1 MAEAEWGK
9 DNRKEQLTMK
19 RERWRL
25 YAKKADFAAISRT
38 YGINQVTA
46 RIMRN
51 RDVETKEEIES
62 YLKGTLD
69 MLSNP
74 SLMKDADKAA
84 ALLEDAIA
92 HNELIAISS
101 DFDNDGIFSG
111 LLLKEAITELGGRA
125 LIFTPNRV
133 TEGYGV
139 NSRIVQEANAQG
151 ASVLLTCDN
160 GIAAFEA
167 VEEAKKFGMTV
178 IITDHHEVPFEEKNG
193 KKNYMLPIADA
204 IVDPK
209 QEDCAYPF
217 KSLCGTGV
225 AYQLMTLLFHRM
237 KRMMSRQEIFLQYT
251 AIATVADVMELV
263 GENRIL
269 VRIGLSYLNHTTHV
283 GLRALMEVCGIAP
296 EQIRAY
302 HIGFILGPCF
312 NAAGRLDTIV
322 HALALLESKE
332 YEQALALAGEL
343 WAMNEE
349 RKELTRVGTERAADI
364 IEHAP
369 WKDERVYL
377 VYIPDCHESVAG
389 IIAGRL
395 RERYYRPVLVFT
407 DASEEGQIKA
417 SGRSIDD
424 YDMFTELSAFRN
436 LFLRFGGHKMAAGLT
451 MEKKNLET
459 LREGLNTRC
468 TLTPTQLMPLVM
480 IDAAMPLGYISE
492 DVIADLEKLEPFG
505 RANEKPLFAQQ
516 HLSVLRLSRIGKNR
530 NVVKMSVMG
539 PEGVIMDALY
549 FGDTDVFLD
558 FLEEEYGRDNVAA
571 ALRGMRNTIDLA
583 VTYYPQINEF
593 QGKRSL
599 QIVIQNYCRVSSN

>member
-1 MAEAEWGK
+1 
-9 DNRKEQLTMK
+9 MK
-19 RERWRL
+19 KERWRL
-25 YAKKADFAAISRT
+25 YAKKADFAAISKA

-51 RDVETKEEIES
+51 RGVETKEEIES
-62 YLKGTLD
+62 YLKGDLD
-69 MLSNP
+69 YLSDP
-74 SLMKDADKAA
+74 ALMKDADKAA
-84 ALLEDAIA
+84 SLLEAAIA
-92 HNELIAISS
+92 NNELIAISS

-111 LLLKEAITELGGRA
+111 LLLKEAIIELGGRA
-125 LIFTPNRV
+125 AIFTPNRV
-133 TEGYGV
+133 MEGYGV
-139 NSRIVQEANAQG
+139 NSRIVEEANANG

-167 VEEAKKFGMTV
+167 IDEAKKLGMTV
-178 IITDHHEVPFEEKNG
+178 IVTDHHEVPFEEHDG
-193 KKNYMLPIADA
+193 KKIYLLPKADA

-225 AYQLMTLLFHRM
+225 AYQLMTLLFRRM
-237 KRMMSRQEIFLQYT
+237 KRTMSRQEIFLQYT

-269 VRIGLSYLNHTTHV
+269 VRKGLSYLNHTNHI

-296 EQIRAY
+296 EQVRAY

-332 YEQALALAGEL
+332 YDQALALAGEL

-349 RKELTRVGTERAADI
+349 RKELTRVGTERAVDL
-364 IEHAP
+364 IEHAT
-369 WKDERVYL
+369 WKDEHVYL
-377 VYIPDCHESVAG
+377 VYIKDCHESVAG

-451 MEKKNLET
+451 MEKKNLEI
-459 LREGLNTRC
+459 LRDGLNARC
-468 TLTPTQLMPLVM
+468 TLTQTQLMPLVM

-492 DVIADLEKLEPFG
+492 EVIADLEKLEPFG

-539 PEGVIMDALY
+539 PEGIIMDALY
-549 FGDTDVFLD
+549 FGDTDVFFD
-558 FLEEEYGRDNVAA
+558 FLEDEYGRDNVAA
-571 ALRGMRNTIDLA
+571 ALRGMRNTIDIG

-599 QIVIQNYCRVSSN
+599 QIVIQNYCRVSLN

>member
-1 MAEAEWGK
+1 
-9 DNRKEQLTMK
+9 MK
-19 RERWRL
+19 KERWRL
-25 YAKKADFAAISRT
+25 YAKKADFAAISKA

-51 RDVETKEEIES
+51 RGVETKEEIES
-62 YLKGTLD
+62 YLKGDLD
-69 MLSNP
+69 YLSDP
-74 SLMKDADKAA
+74 ALMKDADKAA
-84 ALLEDAIA
+84 SLLEAAIVN
-92 HNELIAISS
+92 NELIAISS

-111 LLLKEAITELGGRA
+111 LLLKEAIIELGGRA
-125 LIFTPNRV
+125 AIFTPNRV
-133 TEGYGV
+133 MEGYGV
-139 NSRIVQEANAQG
+139 NSRIVEEANANG

-167 VEEAKKFGMTV
+167 IDEAKKLGMTV
-178 IITDHHEVPFEEKNG
+178 IVTDHHEVPFEEHDG
-193 KKNYMLPIADA
+193 KKIYLLPKADA

-209 QEDCAYPF
+209 REDCAYPF

-225 AYQLMTLLFHRM
+225 AYQLMTLLFRRM
-237 KRMMSRQEIFLQYT
+237 KRTMSRQEIFLQYT

-269 VRIGLSYLNHTTHV
+269 VRKGLSYLNHTNHI

-296 EQIRAY
+296 EQVRAY

-332 YEQALALAGEL
+332 YDQALTLAGEL

-349 RKELTRVGTERAADI
+349 RKELTRVGTERAVEL
-364 IEHAP
+364 IEHAT
-369 WKDERVYL
+369 WKDEHVYL
-377 VYIPDCHESVAG
+377 VYIKDCHESVAG

-451 MEKKNLET
+451 MEKKNLEI
-459 LREGLNTRC
+459 LRDGLNARC
-468 TLTPTQLMPLVM
+468 TLTQTQLMPLVM

-492 DVIADLEKLEPFG
+492 EVIADLEKLEPFG

-539 PEGVIMDALY
+539 PEGIIMDALY
-549 FGDTDVFLD
+549 FGDTDVFFD
-558 FLEEEYGRDNVAA
+558 FLEDEYGRDNVAA
-571 ALRGMRNTIDLA
+571 ALRGMRNTIDIG

-599 QIVIQNYCRVSSN
+599 QIVIQNYCRVSLN

>member
-1 MAEAEWGK
+1 
-9 DNRKEQLTMK
+9 MK
-19 RERWRL
+19 KERWRL
-25 YAKKADFAAISRT
+25 YAKKADFAAISKA

-51 RDVETKEEIES
+51 RGVETKEEIES
-62 YLKGTLD
+62 YLKGDLD
-69 MLSNP
+69 YLSDP
-74 SLMKDADKAA
+74 ALMKDADKAA
-84 ALLEDAIA
+84 SLLEAAIVN
-92 HNELIAISS
+92 NELIAISS

-111 LLLKEAITELGGRA
+111 LLLKEAIIELGGRA
-125 LIFTPNRV
+125 AIFTPNRV
-133 TEGYGV
+133 MEGYGV
-139 NSRIVQEANAQG
+139 NSRIVEEANAKG

-167 VEEAKKFGMTV
+167 IDEAKKLGMTV
-178 IITDHHEVPFEEKNG
+178 IVTDHHEVPFEEHDG
-193 KKNYMLPIADA
+193 KKTYLLPKADA

-225 AYQLMTLLFHRM
+225 AYQLMTLLFRRM
-237 KRMMSRQEIFLQYT
+237 KRTMSRQEIFLQYT

-269 VRIGLSYLNHTTHV
+269 VRKGLSYLNHTNHI
-283 GLRALMEVCGIAP
+283 GLRALMEVCGISP
-296 EQIRAY
+296 EQVRAY

-332 YEQALALAGEL
+332 YDQALALAGEL

-349 RKELTRVGTERAADI
+349 RKELTRVGTERAVEL
-364 IEHAP
+364 IEHAT
-369 WKDERVYL
+369 WKDEHVYL
-377 VYIPDCHESVAG
+377 VYIKDCHESVAG

-451 MEKKNLET
+451 MEKKNLEI
-459 LREGLNTRC
+459 LREGLNARC
-468 TLTPTQLMPLVM
+468 TLTQTQLMPLVM

-492 DVIADLEKLEPFG
+492 EVIADLEKLEPFG

-539 PEGVIMDALY
+539 PEGIIMDALY
-549 FGDTDVFLD
+549 FGDTDVFFD

-571 ALRGMRNTIDLA
+571 ALRGMRNTIDIG

-599 QIVIQNYCRVSSN
+599 QIVIQNYCRVSLN

>member
-1 MAEAEWGK
+1 
-9 DNRKEQLTMK
+9 MK
-19 RERWRL
+19 KERWRL
-25 YAKKADFAAISRT
+25 YAKKADFAAISKA
-38 YGINQVTA
+38 YGINKVTA

-51 RDVETKEEIES
+51 RGVETKEEIES
-62 YLKGTLD
+62 YLKGDLD
-69 MLSNP
+69 YLSDP
-74 SLMKDADKAA
+74 ALMKDADKAA
-84 ALLEDAIA
+84 SLLEAAIA
-92 HNELIAISS
+92 NNELIAISS

-111 LLLKEAITELGGRA
+111 LLLKEAIIELGGRA
-125 LIFTPNRV
+125 AIFTPNRV
-133 TEGYGV
+133 MEGYGV
-139 NSRIVQEANAQG
+139 NSRIVEEANAKG

-167 VEEAKKFGMTV
+167 IEEAKKLGMTV
-178 IITDHHEVPFEEKNG
+178 IVTDHHEVPFEEHDG
-193 KKNYMLPIADA
+193 KKTYLLPKADA

-225 AYQLMTLLFHRM
+225 AYQLMTLLFRRM
-237 KRMMSRQEIFLQYT
+237 KRTMSRQEIFLQYT

-269 VRIGLSYLNHTTHV
+269 VRKGLSYLNHTNHI
-283 GLRALMEVCGIAP
+283 GLRALMEVCGISP
-296 EQIRAY
+296 EQVRAY

-332 YEQALALAGEL
+332 YDQALALAGEL

-349 RKELTRVGTERAADI
+349 RKELTRVGTERAVEL
-364 IEHAP
+364 IEHAT
-369 WKDERVYL
+369 WKDEHVYL
-377 VYIPDCHESVAG
+377 VYIKDCHESVAG

-424 YDMFTELSAFRN
+424 YDMFTELSAFRS

-451 MEKKNLET
+451 MEKKNLEA
-459 LREGLNTRC
+459 LRDGLNARC
-468 TLTPTQLMPLVM
+468 TLTQTQLMPLVM

-492 DVIADLEKLEPFG
+492 EVIADLEKLEPFG

-539 PEGVIMDALY
+539 PEGIIMDALY
-549 FGDTDVFLD
+549 FGDTDVFFD

-571 ALRGMRNTIDLA
+571 ALRGMRNTIDIG

-599 QIVIQNYCRVSSN
+599 QIVIQNYCRVSLN

>member
-1 MAEAEWGK
+1 
-9 DNRKEQLTMK
+9 MK
-19 RERWRL
+19 KERWRL
-25 YAKKADFAAISRT
+25 YAKKADFAAISKA

-51 RDVETKEEIES
+51 RGVETKEEIES
-62 YLKGTLD
+62 YLKGDLD
-69 MLSNP
+69 YLSDP
-74 SLMKDADKAA
+74 ALMKDAGKAA
-84 ALLEDAIA
+84 SLLEAAIVN
-92 HNELIAISS
+92 NELIAISS

-111 LLLKEAITELGGRA
+111 LLLKEAIIELGGRA
-125 LIFTPNRV
+125 AIFTPNRV
-133 TEGYGV
+133 MEGYGV
-139 NSRIVQEANAQG
+139 NSRIVEEANAKG

-167 VEEAKKFGMTV
+167 IDEAKKLGMTV
-178 IITDHHEVPFEEKNG
+178 IVTDHHEVPFEEHDG
-193 KKNYMLPIADA
+193 KKIYLLPKADA

-225 AYQLMTLLFHRM
+225 AYQLMTLLFRRR
-237 KRMMSRQEIFLQYT
+237 KRTMSRQEIFLQYT

-269 VRIGLSYLNHTTHV
+269 VRKGLSYLNRTNHI

-296 EQIRAY
+296 EQVRAY

-332 YEQALALAGEL
+332 YDQAIALAGEL

-349 RKELTRVGTERAADI
+349 RKELTRVGTERAVEL
-364 IEHAP
+364 IEHAT
-369 WKDERVYL
+369 WKDEHVYL
-377 VYIPDCHESVAG
+377 VYIKDCHESVAG

-451 MEKKNLET
+451 MEKKNLEI
-459 LREGLNTRC
+459 LRDGLNARC
-468 TLTPTQLMPLVM
+468 TLTQTQLMPLVM

-492 DVIADLEKLEPFG
+492 EVIADLEKLEPFG

-539 PEGVIMDALY
+539 PEGIIMDALY
-549 FGDTDVFLD
+549 FGDTDVFFD

-571 ALRGMRNTIDLA
+571 ALRGMRNTIDIG

-599 QIVIQNYCRVSSN
+599 QIVIQNYCRVSLN

>member
-1 MAEAEWGK
+1 
-9 DNRKEQLTMK
+9 MK
-19 RERWRL
+19 KERWRL
-25 YAKKADFAAISRT
+25 YAKKADFAAISKA

-51 RDVETKEEIES
+51 RGVETKEEIES
-62 YLKGTLD
+62 YLKGDLD
-69 MLSNP
+69 YLSDP
-74 SLMKDADKAA
+74 ALMKDADKAA
-84 ALLEDAIA
+84 SLLEVAIA
-92 HNELIAISS
+92 NNELIAISS

-111 LLLKEAITELGGRA
+111 LLLKEAIIELGGRA
-125 LIFTPNRV
+125 AIFTPNRV
-133 TEGYGV
+133 MEGYGV
-139 NSRIVQEANAQG
+139 NSRIVEEANAKG

-167 VEEAKKFGMTV
+167 IDEAKKLGMTV
-178 IITDHHEVPFEEKNG
+178 IVTDHHEVPFEEHDG
-193 KKNYMLPIADA
+193 KKTYLLPKADA

-225 AYQLMTLLFHRM
+225 AYQLMTLLFRRM
-237 KRMMSRQEIFLQYT
+237 KRTMNRQEIFLQYT

-269 VRIGLSYLNHTTHV
+269 VRKGLSYLNHTNHI

-296 EQIRAY
+296 EQVRAY

-332 YEQALALAGEL
+332 YDQALALAGEL

-349 RKELTRVGTERAADI
+349 RKELTRVGIERAVEL
-364 IEHAP
+364 IEHAT
-369 WKDERVYL
+369 WKDEHVYL
-377 VYIPDCHESVAG
+377 VYIKDCHESVAG

-451 MEKKNLET
+451 MEKKNLEI
-459 LREGLNTRC
+459 LREGLNARC
-468 TLTPTQLMPLVM
+468 TLTQTQLMPLVM

-492 DVIADLEKLEPFG
+492 EVIADLEKLEPFG

-539 PEGVIMDALY
+539 PEGIIMDALY
-549 FGDTDVFLD
+549 FGDTDVFFD

-571 ALRGMRNTIDLA
+571 ALRGMRNTIDIG

-599 QIVIQNYCRVSSN
+599 QIVIQNYCRVSLN

>member
-1 MAEAEWGK
+1 
-9 DNRKEQLTMK
+9 MK
-19 RERWRL
+19 KERWRL
-25 YAKKADFAAISRT
+25 YAKKADFAAISKA

-51 RDVETKEEIES
+51 RGVETKEEIES
-62 YLKGTLD
+62 YLKGDLD
-69 MLSNP
+69 YLSDP
-74 SLMKDADKAA
+74 ALMKDADKAA
-84 ALLEDAIA
+84 SLLEAAIA
-92 HNELIAISS
+92 NNELIAISS

-111 LLLKEAITELGGRA
+111 LLLKEAIIELGGRA
-125 LIFTPNRV
+125 AIFTPNRV
-133 TEGYGV
+133 MEGYGV
-139 NSRIVQEANAQG
+139 NSRIVEEANANG

-167 VEEAKKFGMTV
+167 IDEAKKLGMTV
-178 IITDHHEVPFEEKNG
+178 IVTDHHEVPFEEHDG
-193 KKNYMLPIADA
+193 KKIYLLPKADA

-225 AYQLMTLLFHRM
+225 AYQLMTLLFRRM
-237 KRMMSRQEIFLQYT
+237 KRTMSHQEIFLQYT

-269 VRIGLSYLNHTTHV
+269 VRKGLSYLNHTNHT
-283 GLRALMEVCGIAP
+283 GLRALMEVWGIAP
-296 EQIRAY
+296 EQVRAY

-332 YEQALALAGEL
+332 YDQALALAGEL

-349 RKELTRVGTERAADI
+349 RKELTRVGTERAVEL
-364 IEHAP
+364 IEHAT
-369 WKDERVYL
+369 WKDEHVYL
-377 VYIPDCHESVAG
+377 VYIKDCHESVAG

-451 MEKKNLET
+451 MEKKNLEI
-459 LREGLNTRC
+459 LREGLNARC
-468 TLTPTQLMPLVM
+468 TLTQTQLMPLVM

-492 DVIADLEKLEPFG
+492 EVIADLEKLELFG

-539 PEGVIMDALY
+539 PEGIIMDALY
-549 FGDTDVFLD
+549 FGDTDVFFD

-571 ALRGMRNTIDLA
+571 ALRGMRNTIDIG

-599 QIVIQNYCRVSSN
+599 QIVIQNYCRVSLN

>member
-1 MAEAEWGK
+1 
-9 DNRKEQLTMK
+9 MK
-19 RERWRL
+19 KERWRL
-25 YAKKADFAAISRT
+25 YAKKADFAAISKA

-51 RDVETKEEIES
+51 RGVETKEEIES
-62 YLKGTLD
+62 YLKGDLD
-69 MLSNP
+69 YLSDP
-74 SLMKDADKAA
+74 ALMKDAGKAA
-84 ALLEDAIA
+84 SLLEAAIVN
-92 HNELIAISS
+92 NELIAISS

-111 LLLKEAITELGGRA
+111 LLLKEAIIELGGRA
-125 LIFTPNRV
+125 AIFTPNRV
-133 TEGYGV
+133 MEGYGV
-139 NSRIVQEANAQG
+139 NSRIVEEANANG

-167 VEEAKKFGMTV
+167 IDEAKKLGMTV
-178 IITDHHEVPFEEKNG
+178 IVTDHHEVPFEEHDG
-193 KKNYMLPIADA
+193 KKTYLLPKADA

-225 AYQLMTLLFHRM
+225 AYQLMTLLFRRM
-237 KRMMSRQEIFLQYT
+237 KRTMSRQEFFLQYT

-269 VRIGLSYLNHTTHV
+269 VRKGLSYLNHTNHI
-283 GLRALMEVCGIAP
+283 GLRALMEVCGISP
-296 EQIRAY
+296 EQVRAY

-332 YEQALALAGEL
+332 YDQALALAGEL

-349 RKELTRVGTERAADI
+349 RKELTRVGTERAVEL
-364 IEHAP
+364 IEHAT
-369 WKDERVYL
+369 WKDEHVYL
-377 VYIPDCHESVAG
+377 VYIKDCHESVAG

-451 MEKKNLET
+451 MEKKNLEI
-459 LREGLNTRC
+459 LRDGLNARC
-468 TLTPTQLMPLVM
+468 TLTQTQLMPLVM

-492 DVIADLEKLEPFG
+492 EVIADLEKLEPFG

-539 PEGVIMDALY
+539 PEGIIMDALY
-549 FGDTDVFLD
+549 FGDTDVFFD
-558 FLEEEYGRDNVAA
+558 FLEDEYGRDNVAA
-571 ALRGMRNTIDLA
+571 ALRGMRNTIDIG

-599 QIVIQNYCRVSSN
+599 QIVIQNYCRVSLN

>member
-1 MAEAEWGK
+1 
-9 DNRKEQLTMK
+9 MK
-19 RERWRL
+19 KERWRL
-25 YAKKADFAAISRT
+25 YAKKADFAAISKA

-51 RDVETKEEIES
+51 RGVETKEEIES
-62 YLKGTLD
+62 YLKGDLD
-69 MLSNP
+69 YLSDP
-74 SLMKDADKAA
+74 ALMKDADKAA
-84 ALLEDAIA
+84 SLLEAAIA
-92 HNELIAISS
+92 NNELIAISS

-111 LLLKEAITELGGRA
+111 LLLKEAIIELGGRA
-125 LIFTPNRV
+125 AIFTPNRV
-133 TEGYGV
+133 MEGYGV
-139 NSRIVQEANAQG
+139 NSRIVEEANANG

-167 VEEAKKFGMTV
+167 IDEAKKLGMTV
-178 IITDHHEVPFEEKNG
+178 IVTDHHEVPFEEHDG
-193 KKNYMLPIADA
+193 KKIYLLPKADA

-225 AYQLMTLLFHRM
+225 AYQLMTLLFRRM
-237 KRMMSRQEIFLQYT
+237 KRTMSRQEIFLQYT

-269 VRIGLSYLNHTTHV
+269 VRKGLSYLNHTNHI

-296 EQIRAY
+296 EQVRAY

-332 YEQALALAGEL
+332 YDQALALAGEL

-349 RKELTRVGTERAADI
+349 RKELTRVGTERAVEL
-364 IEHAP
+364 IEHAT
-369 WKDERVYL
+369 WKNEHVYL
-377 VYIPDCHESVAG
+377 VYIKDCHESVAG

-451 MEKKNLET
+451 MEKKNLEI
-459 LREGLNTRC
+459 LRDGLNARC
-468 TLTPTQLMPLVM
+468 TLTQKQLMPLVM

-492 DVIADLEKLEPFG
+492 EVIADLEKLEPFG

-539 PEGVIMDALY
+539 PEGIIMDALY
-549 FGDTDVFLD
+549 FGDTDVFFD

-571 ALRGMRNTIDLA
+571 ALRGMRNTIDIG

-599 QIVIQNYCRVSSN
+599 QIVIQNYCRVSLN

>member
-1 MAEAEWGK
+1 
-9 DNRKEQLTMK
+9 MK
-19 RERWRL
+19 KERWRL
-25 YAKKADFAAISRT
+25 YAKKADFAAISKA

-51 RDVETKEEIES
+51 RGVETKEEIES
-62 YLKGTLD
+62 YLKGDLD
-69 MLSNP
+69 YLSDP
-74 SLMKDADKAA
+74 ALMKDADKAA
-84 ALLEDAIA
+84 SLLEAAIA
-92 HNELIAISS
+92 NNELIAISS

-111 LLLKEAITELGGRA
+111 LLLKEAIIELGGRA
-125 LIFTPNRV
+125 AIFTPNRV
-133 TEGYGV
+133 MEGYGV
-139 NSRIVQEANAQG
+139 NSRIVEEANAKG

-167 VEEAKKFGMTV
+167 IDEAKKLGMTV
-178 IITDHHEVPFEEKNG
+178 IVTDHHEVPFEEHDG
-193 KKNYMLPIADA
+193 KKTYLLPKADA

-225 AYQLMTLLFHRM
+225 AYQLMTLLFRRM
-237 KRMMSRQEIFLQYT
+237 KRTMSRQEIFLQYT

-269 VRIGLSYLNHTTHV
+269 VRKGLSYLNHTNHI
-283 GLRALMEVCGIAP
+283 GLRALMEVCGITP
-296 EQIRAY
+296 EQVRAY

-332 YEQALALAGEL
+332 YDQALALAGEL

-349 RKELTRVGTERAADI
+349 RKELTRVGTERAVEL
-364 IEHAP
+364 IEHAT

-377 VYIPDCHESVAG
+377 VYIKDCHESVAG

-424 YDMFTELSAFRN
+424 YDMFTELSAFRS

-459 LREGLNTRC
+459 LRDGLNARC
-468 TLTPTQLMPLVM
+468 TLTQTQLMPLVM

-492 DVIADLEKLEPFG
+492 EVIADLEKLEPFG

-539 PEGVIMDALY
+539 PEGIIMDALY
-549 FGDTDVFLD
+549 FGDTDVFFD

-571 ALRGMRNTIDLA
+571 ALRGMRNTIDIG

-599 QIVIQNYCRVSSN
+599 QIVIQNYCRVSLN

>member
-1 MAEAEWGK
+1 
-9 DNRKEQLTMK
+9 MK
-19 RERWRL
+19 KERWRL
-25 YAKKADFAAISRT
+25 YAKKADFAAISKA

-51 RDVETKEEIES
+51 RGVETKEEIES
-62 YLKGTLD
+62 YLKGDLD
-69 MLSNP
+69 YLSDP
-74 SLMKDADKAA
+74 ALMKDADKAA
-84 ALLEDAIA
+84 SLLEAAIA
-92 HNELIAISS
+92 NNELIAISS

-111 LLLKEAITELGGRA
+111 LLLKEAIIELGGRA
-125 LIFTPNRV
+125 AIFTPNRV
-133 TEGYGV
+133 MEGYGV
-139 NSRIVQEANAQG
+139 NSRIVEEANAKG

-167 VEEAKKFGMTV
+167 IEEAKKLGMTV
-178 IITDHHEVPFEEKNG
+178 IVTDHHEVPFEEHDG
-193 KKNYMLPIADA
+193 KKIYLLPKADA

-225 AYQLMTLLFHRM
+225 AYQLMTLLFRRM
-237 KRMMSRQEIFLQYT
+237 KRTMSRQEIFLQYT

-269 VRIGLSYLNHTTHV
+269 VRKGLSYLNHTNHI
-283 GLRALMEVCGIAP
+283 GLRALMEVCGISP
-296 EQIRAY
+296 EQVRAY

-332 YEQALALAGEL
+332 YDQALALAGEL

-349 RKELTRVGTERAADI
+349 RKELTRVGTERAVEL
-364 IEHAP
+364 IEHAT
-369 WKDERVYL
+369 WKDEHVYL
-377 VYIPDCHESVAG
+377 VYIKDCHESVAG

-451 MEKKNLET
+451 MEKKNLEI
-459 LREGLNTRC
+459 LRDGLNARC
-468 TLTPTQLMPLVM
+468 TLTQTQLMPLVM

-492 DVIADLEKLEPFG
+492 EVIADLEKLEPFG

-539 PEGVIMDALY
+539 PEGIIMDALY
-549 FGDTDVFLD
+549 FGDTDVFFD

-571 ALRGMRNTIDLA
+571 ALRGMRNTIDIG

-599 QIVIQNYCRVSSN
+599 QIVIQNYCRVSLN

>member
-1 MAEAEWGK
+1 
-9 DNRKEQLTMK
+9 MK
-19 RERWRL
+19 KERWRL
-25 YAKKADFAAISRT
+25 YAKKADFAAISKA

-51 RDVETKEEIES
+51 RGVETKEEIES
-62 YLKGTLD
+62 YLKGDLD
-69 MLSNP
+69 YLSDP
-74 SLMKDADKAA
+74 ALMKDADKAA
-84 ALLEDAIA
+84 SLLEAAIA
-92 HNELIAISS
+92 NNELIAISS

-111 LLLKEAITELGGRA
+111 LLLKEAIIELGGRA
-125 LIFTPNRV
+125 AIFTPNRV
-133 TEGYGV
+133 MEGYGL
-139 NSRIVQEANAQG
+139 NSRIVEEANAKG

-167 VEEAKKFGMTV
+167 IEEAKKLGMTV
-178 IITDHHEVPFEEKNG
+178 IVTDHHEVPFEEHDG
-193 KKNYMLPIADA
+193 KKTYLLPKADA

-225 AYQLMTLLFHRM
+225 AYQLMTLLFRRI
-237 KRMMSRQEIFLQYT
+237 KRTMSRQEIFLQYT

-269 VRIGLSYLNHTTHV
+269 VRKGLSYLNHTNHI
-283 GLRALMEVCGIAP
+283 GLRALMEVCGISP
-296 EQIRAY
+296 EQVRAY

-332 YEQALALAGEL
+332 YDQALALAGEL

-349 RKELTRVGTERAADI
+349 RKELTRVGTERAVEL
-364 IEHAP
+364 IEHAT

-377 VYIPDCHESVAG
+377 VYIKDCHESVAG

-424 YDMFTELSAFRN
+424 YDMFTELSAFRS

-459 LREGLNTRC
+459 LRDDLNARC
-468 TLTPTQLMPLVM
+468 TLTQTQLMPLVM

-492 DVIADLEKLEPFG
+492 EVIADLEKLEPFG

-539 PEGVIMDALY
+539 PEGIIMDALY
-549 FGDTDVFLD
+549 FGDTDVFFD

-571 ALRGMRNTIDLA
+571 ALRGMRNTIDIG

-599 QIVIQNYCRVSSN
+599 QIVIQNYCRVSLN

>member
-1 MAEAEWGK
+1 
-9 DNRKEQLTMK
+9 
-19 RERWRL
+19 
-25 YAKKADFAAISRT
+25 
-38 YGINQVTA
+38 
-46 RIMRN
+46 MRN
-51 RDVETKEEIES
+51 RGVETKEEIES
-62 YLKGTLD
+62 YLKGDLD
-69 MLSNP
+69 YLSDP
-74 SLMKDADKAA
+74 ALMKDADKAA
-84 ALLEDAIA
+84 SLLEAAIA
-92 HNELIAISS
+92 NNELIAISS

-111 LLLKEAITELGGRA
+111 LLLKEAIIELGGRA
-125 LIFTPNRV
+125 AIFTPNRV
-133 TEGYGV
+133 MEGYGV
-139 NSRIVQEANAQG
+139 NSRIVEEANANG

-167 VEEAKKFGMTV
+167 IDEAKKLGMTV
-178 IITDHHEVPFEEKNG
+178 IVTDHHEVPFEEHDG
-193 KKNYMLPIADA
+193 KKIYLLPKADA

-225 AYQLMTLLFHRM
+225 AYQLMTLLFRRM
-237 KRMMSRQEIFLQYT
+237 KRTMSRQEIFLQYT

-269 VRIGLSYLNHTTHV
+269 VRKGLSYLNHTNHI
-283 GLRALMEVCGIAP
+283 GLRALMEVCGISP
-296 EQIRAY
+296 EQVRAY

-332 YEQALALAGEL
+332 YDQALALAGEL

-349 RKELTRVGTERAADI
+349 RKELTRVGTERAVEL
-364 IEHAP
+364 IEHAT
-369 WKDERVYL
+369 WKDEHVYL
-377 VYIPDCHESVAG
+377 VYIKGCHESVAG

-451 MEKKNLET
+451 MEKKNLEI
-459 LREGLNTRC
+459 LRDGLNARC
-468 TLTPTQLMPLVM
+468 TLTQTQLMPLVM

-492 DVIADLEKLEPFG
+492 EVIADLEKLEPFG

-539 PEGVIMDALY
+539 PEGIIMDALY
-549 FGDTDVFLD
+549 FGDTDVFFD

-571 ALRGMRNTIDLA
+571 ALRGMRNTIDIG

-599 QIVIQNYCRVSSN
+599 QIVIQNYCRVSLN

>member
-1 MAEAEWGK
+1 
-9 DNRKEQLTMK
+9 MK
-19 RERWRL
+19 KERWRL
-25 YAKKADFAAISRT
+25 YAKKADFAAISKA

-51 RDVETKEEIES
+51 RGVETKEEIES
-62 YLKGTLD
+62 YLKGDLD
-69 MLSNP
+69 YLSDP
-74 SLMKDADKAA
+74 ALMKDADKAA
-84 ALLEDAIA
+84 SLLEAAIA
-92 HNELIAISS
+92 NNELIAISS

-111 LLLKEAITELGGRA
+111 LLLKEAIIELGGRA
-125 LIFTPNRV
+125 AIFTPNRV
-133 TEGYGV
+133 MEGYGV
-139 NSRIVQEANAQG
+139 NSRIVEEANANG

-167 VEEAKKFGMTV
+167 IDEAKKLGMTV
-178 IITDHHEVPFEEKNG
+178 IVTDHHEVPFEEHDG
-193 KKNYMLPIADA
+193 KKIYLLPKADA

-225 AYQLMTLLFHRM
+225 AYQLMTLLFRRM
-237 KRMMSRQEIFLQYT
+237 KRTMSRQEIFLQYT

-269 VRIGLSYLNHTTHV
+269 VRKGLSYLNHTNHI
-283 GLRALMEVCGIAP
+283 GLRALMEVCGISP
-296 EQIRAY
+296 EQVRAY

-332 YEQALALAGEL
+332 YDQALALAGEL

-349 RKELTRVGTERAADI
+349 RKELTRVGTERAVDL
-364 IEHAP
+364 IEHAT
-369 WKDERVYL
+369 WKDEHVYL
-377 VYIPDCHESVAG
+377 VYIKDCHESVAG

-451 MEKKNLET
+451 MEKKNLEI
-459 LREGLNTRC
+459 LRDGLNARC
-468 TLTPTQLMPLVM
+468 TLTQTQLMPLVM

-492 DVIADLEKLEPFG
+492 EVIADLEKLEPFG

-539 PEGVIMDALY
+539 PEGIIMDALY
-549 FGDTDVFLD
+549 FGDTDVFFD

-571 ALRGMRNTIDLA
+571 ALRGMRNTIDIG

-599 QIVIQNYCRVSSN
+599 QIVIQNYCRVSLN

>member
-1 MAEAEWGK
+1 
-9 DNRKEQLTMK
+9 MK
-19 RERWRL
+19 KERWRL
-25 YAKKADFAAISRT
+25 YAKKADFAAISKS

-51 RDVETKEEIES
+51 RGVETKEEIES
-62 YLKGTLD
+62 YLKGDLD
-69 MLSNP
+69 YLSDP
-74 SLMKDADKAA
+74 ALMKDADKAA
-84 ALLEDAIA
+84 SLLEVAIA
-92 HNELIAISS
+92 NNELIAISS

-111 LLLKEAITELGGRA
+111 LLLKEAIIELGGRA
-125 LIFTPNRV
+125 AIFTPNRV
-133 TEGYGV
+133 MEGYGV
-139 NSRIVQEANAQG
+139 NSRIVEEANAKG

-167 VEEAKKFGMTV
+167 IDEAKKLGMTV
-178 IITDHHEVPFEEKNG
+178 IVTDHHEVPFEEHDG
-193 KKNYMLPIADA
+193 KKTYLLPKADA

-225 AYQLMTLLFHRM
+225 AYQLMTLLFRRM
-237 KRMMSRQEIFLQYT
+237 KRTMNRQEIFLQYT

-269 VRIGLSYLNHTTHV
+269 VRKGLSYLNHTNHI

-296 EQIRAY
+296 EQVRAY

-332 YEQALALAGEL
+332 YDQALALAGEL

-349 RKELTRVGTERAADI
+349 RKELTRVGTERAVEL
-364 IEHAP
+364 IEHAT

-377 VYIPDCHESVAG
+377 VYIKDCHESVAG

-451 MEKKNLET
+451 MEKKNLEI
-459 LREGLNTRC
+459 LRDGLNARC
-468 TLTPTQLMPLVM
+468 TLTQTQLMPLVM

-492 DVIADLEKLEPFG
+492 EVIADLEKLEPFG

-516 HLSVLRLSRIGKNR
+516 HLSVLRLSRIGKDR

-539 PEGVIMDALY
+539 PEGIIMDALY
-549 FGDTDVFLD
+549 FGDTDVFFD

-571 ALRGMRNTIDLA
+571 ALRGMRNTIDIG

-599 QIVIQNYCRVSSN
+599 QIVIQNYCRVSLN

>member
-1 MAEAEWGK
+1 
-9 DNRKEQLTMK
+9 MK
-19 RERWRL
+19 KERWRL
-25 YAKKADFAAISRT
+25 YAKKADFAAISKA

-51 RDVETKEEIES
+51 RGVETKEEIES
-62 YLKGTLD
+62 YLKGDLD
-69 MLSNP
+69 YLSDP
-74 SLMKDADKAA
+74 ALMKDADKAA
-84 ALLEDAIA
+84 SLLEAAIA
-92 HNELIAISS
+92 NNELIAISS

-111 LLLKEAITELGGRA
+111 LLLKEAIIELGGRA
-125 LIFTPNRV
+125 AIFTPNRV
-133 TEGYGV
+133 MEGYGV
-139 NSRIVQEANAQG
+139 NSRIVEEANANG

-167 VEEAKKFGMTV
+167 IEEAKKLGMTV
-178 IITDHHEVPFEEKNG
+178 IVTDHHEVPFDEHDG
-193 KKNYMLPIADA
+193 KKTYFLPNADA

-209 QEDCAYPF
+209 QEDCVYPF

-225 AYQLMTLLFHRM
+225 AYQLMTLLFRRM
-237 KRMMSRQEIFLQYT
+237 KRTMSRQEIFLQYT

-269 VRIGLSYLNHTTHV
+269 VRKGLSYLNHTNHI
-283 GLRALMEVCGIAP
+283 GLRALMEVCGISP
-296 EQIRAY
+296 EQVRAY

-322 HALALLESKE
+322 HALELLESKE
-332 YEQALALAGEL
+332 YDQALALAGEL

-349 RKELTRVGTERAADI
+349 RKELTRVGTERAVEL
-364 IEHAP
+364 IEHAT
-369 WKDERVYL
+369 WKDEHVYL
-377 VYIPDCHESVAG
+377 VYIKDCHESVAG

-451 MEKKNLET
+451 MEKKNLEI
-459 LREGLNTRC
+459 LRDGLNARC
-468 TLTPTQLMPLVM
+468 TLTQTQLMPLVM

-492 DVIADLEKLEPFG
+492 EVIADLEKLEPFG

-516 HLSVLRLSRIGKNR
+516 HLSVLRISRIGKNR

-539 PEGVIMDALY
+539 PEGIIMDALY
-549 FGDTDVFLD
+549 FGDTDVFFD

-571 ALRGMRNTIDLA
+571 ALRGMRNTIDIG

-599 QIVIQNYCRVSSN
+599 QIVIQNYCRVSLN

>member
-1 MAEAEWGK
+1 
-9 DNRKEQLTMK
+9 MK
-19 RERWRL
+19 KERWRL
-25 YAKKADFAAISRT
+25 YAKKADFAAISKA

-51 RDVETKEEIES
+51 RGVETKEEIES
-62 YLKGTLD
+62 YLKGDLD
-69 MLSNP
+69 YLSDP
-74 SLMKDADKAA
+74 ALMKDAGKAA
-84 ALLEDAIA
+84 SLLEAAIA
-92 HNELIAISS
+92 NNELIAISS

-111 LLLKEAITELGGRA
+111 LLLKEAIIELGGRA
-125 LIFTPNRV
+125 AIFTPNRV
-133 TEGYGV
+133 MEGYGV
-139 NSRIVQEANAQG
+139 NSRIVEEANANG

-167 VEEAKKFGMTV
+167 IDEAKKLGMTV
-178 IITDHHEVPFEEKNG
+178 IVTDHHEVPFEEHDG
-193 KKNYMLPIADA
+193 KKIYLLPKADA

-225 AYQLMTLLFHRM
+225 AYQLMTLLFRRM
-237 KRMMSRQEIFLQYT
+237 KRTMSRQEIFLQYT

-269 VRIGLSYLNHTTHV
+269 VRKGLSYLNHTNHT

-296 EQIRAY
+296 EQVRAY

-332 YEQALALAGEL
+332 YDQALALAGEL

-349 RKELTRVGTERAADI
+349 RKELTRVGTERAVEL
-364 IEHAP
+364 IEHAT
-369 WKDERVYL
+369 WKDEHVYL
-377 VYIPDCHESVAG
+377 VYIKDCHESVAG

-451 MEKKNLET
+451 MEKKNLEI
-459 LREGLNTRC
+459 LRDGLNARC
-468 TLTPTQLMPLVM
+468 TLTQTQLMPLVM

-492 DVIADLEKLEPFG
+492 EVIADLEKLEPFG

-539 PEGVIMDALY
+539 PEGIIMDALY
-549 FGDTDVFLD
+549 FGDTDVFFD
-558 FLEEEYGRDNVAA
+558 FLEDEYGRDNVAA
-571 ALRGMRNTIDLA
+571 ALRGMRNTIDIG

-599 QIVIQNYCRVSSN
+599 QIVIQNYCRVSLN

>member
-1 MAEAEWGK
+1 
-9 DNRKEQLTMK
+9 MK
-19 RERWRL
+19 KERWRL
-25 YAKKADFAAISRT
+25 YAKKADFAAISKA

-51 RDVETKEEIES
+51 RGVETKEEIES
-62 YLKGTLD
+62 YLKGDLD
-69 MLSNP
+69 YLSDP
-74 SLMKDADKAA
+74 ALMKDADKAA
-84 ALLEDAIA
+84 SLLEAAIA
-92 HNELIAISS
+92 NNELIAISS

-111 LLLKEAITELGGRA
+111 LLLKEAIIELGGRA
-125 LIFTPNRV
+125 AIFTPNRV
-133 TEGYGV
+133 MEGYGV
-139 NSRIVQEANAQG
+139 NSRIVEEANANG

-167 VEEAKKFGMTV
+167 IDEAKKLGMTV
-178 IITDHHEVPFEEKNG
+178 IVTDHHEVPFEEHDG
-193 KKNYMLPIADA
+193 KKIYLLPKADA

-225 AYQLMTLLFHRM
+225 AYQLMTLLFRRM
-237 KRMMSRQEIFLQYT
+237 KRTMSRQEIFLQYT

-269 VRIGLSYLNHTTHV
+269 VRKGLSYLNHTNHI
-283 GLRALMEVCGIAP
+283 GLRALMEVCGISP
-296 EQIRAY
+296 EQVRAY

-332 YEQALALAGEL
+332 YDQALALAGEL

-349 RKELTRVGTERAADI
+349 RKELTRVGTERAVEL
-364 IEHAP
+364 IEHAT
-369 WKDERVYL
+369 WKDEHVYL
-377 VYIPDCHESVAG
+377 VYIKDCHESVAG

-451 MEKKNLET
+451 MEKKNLEI
-459 LREGLNTRC
+459 LRDGLNARC
-468 TLTPTQLMPLVM
+468 TLTQTQLMPLVM

-492 DVIADLEKLEPFG
+492 EVIADLEKLEPFG

-539 PEGVIMDALY
+539 QEGIIMDALY
-549 FGDTDVFLD
+549 FGDTDVFFD
-558 FLEEEYGRDNVAA
+558 FLEDEYGRDNVAA
-571 ALRGMRNTIDLA
+571 ALRGMRNTIDIG

-599 QIVIQNYCRVSSN
+599 QIVIQNYCRVSLN

>member
-1 MAEAEWGK
+1 
-9 DNRKEQLTMK
+9 MK
-19 RERWRL
+19 KERWRL
-25 YAKKADFAAISRT
+25 YAKKADFAAISKA

-51 RDVETKEEIES
+51 RGVETKEEIES
-62 YLKGTLD
+62 YLKGDLD
-69 MLSNP
+69 YLSDP
-74 SLMKDADKAA
+74 ALMKDADKAA
-84 ALLEDAIA
+84 SLLEAAIA
-92 HNELIAISS
+92 NNELIAISS

-111 LLLKEAITELGGRA
+111 LLLKEAIIELGGCA
-125 LIFTPNRV
+125 AIFTPNRV
-133 TEGYGV
+133 MEGYGV
-139 NSRIVQEANAQG
+139 NSRIVEEANARG

-167 VEEAKKFGMTV
+167 IDEAKKLGMTV
-178 IITDHHEVPFEEKNG
+178 IVTDHHEVPFEEHDG
-193 KKNYMLPIADA
+193 KKIYLLPKADA

-237 KRMMSRQEIFLQYT
+237 KRTMSRQEIFLQYT

-269 VRIGLSYLNHTTHV
+269 VRKGLSYLNHTNHI

-296 EQIRAY
+296 EQVRAY

-332 YEQALALAGEL
+332 YDQALALAGEL

-349 RKELTRVGTERAADI
+349 RKELTRVGTERAVEL
-364 IEHAP
+364 IEHAT
-369 WKDERVYL
+369 WKDEHVYL
-377 VYIPDCHESVAG
+377 VYIKDCHESVAG

-451 MEKKNLET
+451 MEKKNLEI
-459 LREGLNTRC
+459 LRDGLNARC
-468 TLTPTQLMPLVM
+468 TLTQTQLMPLVM

-492 DVIADLEKLEPFG
+492 EVIADLEKLEPFG

-539 PEGVIMDALY
+539 PEGIIMDALY
-549 FGDTDVFLD
+549 FGDTDVFFD

-571 ALRGMRNTIDLA
+571 ALRGMRNTIDIG

-599 QIVIQNYCRVSSN
+599 QIVIQNYCRVSLN

>member
-1 MAEAEWGK
+1 
-9 DNRKEQLTMK
+9 MK
-19 RERWRL
+19 KERWRL
-25 YAKKADFAAISRT
+25 YAKKADFAAISKA

-51 RDVETKEEIES
+51 RGVETKEEIES
-62 YLKGTLD
+62 YLKGDLD
-69 MLSNP
+69 YLSDP
-74 SLMKDADKAA
+74 ALMKDADKAA
-84 ALLEDAIA
+84 SLLEAAIA
-92 HNELIAISS
+92 NNELIAISS

-111 LLLKEAITELGGRA
+111 LLLKEAIIELGGRA
-125 LIFTPNRV
+125 AIFTPNRV
-133 TEGYGV
+133 MEGYGV
-139 NSRIVQEANAQG
+139 NSRIVEEANANG

-167 VEEAKKFGMTV
+167 IDAAKKLGMTV
-178 IITDHHEVPFEEKNG
+178 IVTDHHEVPFEEHDG
-193 KKNYMLPIADA
+193 KKIYLLPKADA

-225 AYQLMTLLFHRM
+225 AYQLMTLLFRRM
-237 KRMMSRQEIFLQYT
+237 KRTMSRQEIFLQYT

-269 VRIGLSYLNHTTHV
+269 VRKGLSYLNHTNHI
-283 GLRALMEVCGIAP
+283 GLRALMEVCGISP
-296 EQIRAY
+296 EQVRAY

-332 YEQALALAGEL
+332 YDQALALAGEL

-349 RKELTRVGTERAADI
+349 RKELTRVGTERAVEL
-364 IEHAP
+364 IEHAT
-369 WKDERVYL
+369 WKDEHVYL
-377 VYIPDCHESVAG
+377 VYIKDCHESVAG

-451 MEKKNLET
+451 MEKKNLEI
-459 LREGLNTRC
+459 LRDGLNARC
-468 TLTPTQLMPLVM
+468 TLTQTQLMPLVM

-492 DVIADLEKLEPFG
+492 EVIADLEKLEPFG

-539 PEGVIMDALY
+539 PEGIIMDALY
-549 FGDTDVFLD
+549 FGDTDVFFD

-571 ALRGMRNTIDLA
+571 ALRGMRNTIDIG

-599 QIVIQNYCRVSSN
+599 QIVIQNYCRVSLN

>member
-1 MAEAEWGK
+1 
-9 DNRKEQLTMK
+9 MK
-19 RERWRL
+19 KERWRL
-25 YAKKADFAAISRT
+25 YAKKADFAAISKA

-51 RDVETKEEIES
+51 RGVETKEEIES
-62 YLKGTLD
+62 YLKGDLD
-69 MLSNP
+69 YLSDP
-74 SLMKDADKAA
+74 ALMKDADKAA
-84 ALLEDAIA
+84 SLLEAAIA
-92 HNELIAISS
+92 NNELIAISS

-111 LLLKEAITELGGRA
+111 LLLKEAIIELGGRA
-125 LIFTPNRV
+125 AIFTPNRV
-133 TEGYGV
+133 MEGYGV
-139 NSRIVQEANAQG
+139 NSRIVEEANAKG

-167 VEEAKKFGMTV
+167 IEEAKKLGMTV
-178 IITDHHEVPFEEKNG
+178 IVTDHHEVPFEEHDG
-193 KKNYMLPIADA
+193 KKIYLLPKADA
-204 IVDPK
+204 VVDPK

-225 AYQLMTLLFHRM
+225 AYQLMTLLFRRM
-237 KRMMSRQEIFLQYT
+237 KRTMSRQEIFLQYT

-269 VRIGLSYLNHTTHV
+269 VRKGLSYLNHTNHI
-283 GLRALMEVCGIAP
+283 GLRALMEVCGISP
-296 EQIRAY
+296 EQVRAY

-332 YEQALALAGEL
+332 YDQALTLAGEL

-349 RKELTRVGTERAADI
+349 RKELTRVGTERAVEL
-364 IEHAP
+364 IEHAT
-369 WKDERVYL
+369 WKDEHVYL
-377 VYIPDCHESVAG
+377 VYIKDCHESVAG

-451 MEKKNLET
+451 MEKKNLEI
-459 LREGLNTRC
+459 LRDGLNARC
-468 TLTPTQLMPLVM
+468 TLTQTQLMPLVM

-492 DVIADLEKLEPFG
+492 EVIADLEKLEPFG

-516 HLSVLRLSRIGKNR
+516 HLSVLRISRIGKNR

-539 PEGVIMDALY
+539 PEGIIMDALY
-549 FGDTDVFLD
+549 FGDTDVFFD

-571 ALRGMRNTIDLA
+571 ALRGMRNTIDIG

-599 QIVIQNYCRVSSN
+599 QIVIQNYCRVSLN

>member
-1 MAEAEWGK
+1 
-9 DNRKEQLTMK
+9 MK
-19 RERWRL
+19 KERWRL
-25 YAKKADFAAISRT
+25 YAKKADFAAISKA

-51 RDVETKEEIES
+51 RGVETKEEIES
-62 YLKGTLD
+62 YLKGDLD
-69 MLSNP
+69 YLSDP
-74 SLMKDADKAA
+74 ALMKDADKAA
-84 ALLEDAIA
+84 SLLEAAIA
-92 HNELIAISS
+92 NNELIAISS

-111 LLLKEAITELGGRA
+111 LLLKEAIIELGGRA
-125 LIFTPNRV
+125 AIFTPNRV
-133 TEGYGV
+133 MEGYGV
-139 NSRIVQEANAQG
+139 NSRIVEEANAKG

-167 VEEAKKFGMTV
+167 IEEAKKLGMTV
-178 IITDHHEVPFEEKNG
+178 IVTDHHEVPFEEHDG
-193 KKNYMLPIADA
+193 KKTYLLPKADA

-225 AYQLMTLLFHRM
+225 AYQLMTLLFRRI
-237 KRMMSRQEIFLQYT
+237 KRTMSRQEIFLQYT

-269 VRIGLSYLNHTTHV
+269 VRKGLSYLNHTNHI
-283 GLRALMEVCGIAP
+283 GLRALMEVCGISP
-296 EQIRAY
+296 EQVRAY

-332 YEQALALAGEL
+332 YDQALALAGEL

-349 RKELTRVGTERAADI
+349 RKELTRVGTERAVEL
-364 IEHAP
+364 IEHAT

-377 VYIPDCHESVAG
+377 VYIKDCHESVAG

-459 LREGLNTRC
+459 LRDGLNARC
-468 TLTPTQLMPLVM
+468 TLTQTQLMPLVM

-492 DVIADLEKLEPFG
+492 EVVADLEKLEPFG

-539 PEGVIMDALY
+539 PEGIIMDALY
-549 FGDTDVFLD
+549 FGDTDVFFD

-571 ALRGMRNTIDLA
+571 ALRGMRNTIDIG

-599 QIVIQNYCRVSSN
+599 QIVIQNYCRVSLN

>member
-1 MAEAEWGK
+1 
-9 DNRKEQLTMK
+9 MK
-19 RERWRL
+19 KERWRL
-25 YAKKADFAAISRT
+25 YAKKADFAAISKA

-51 RDVETKEEIES
+51 RGVETKEEIES
-62 YLKGTLD
+62 YLKGDLD
-69 MLSNP
+69 YLSDP
-74 SLMKDADKAA
+74 ALMKDADKAA
-84 ALLEDAIA
+84 SLLEAAIVN
-92 HNELIAISS
+92 NELIAISS

-111 LLLKEAITELGGRA
+111 LLLKEAIIELGGRA
-125 LIFTPNRV
+125 AIFTPNRV
-133 TEGYGV
+133 MEGYGV
-139 NSRIVQEANAQG
+139 NSRIVEEANANG

-167 VEEAKKFGMTV
+167 IDEAKKLGMTV
-178 IITDHHEVPFEEKNG
+178 IVTDHHEVPFEEHDG
-193 KKNYMLPIADA
+193 KRTYLLPKADA

-225 AYQLMTLLFHRM
+225 AYQLMTLLFRRM
-237 KRMMSRQEIFLQYT
+237 KRTMSRQEIFLQYT

-269 VRIGLSYLNHTTHV
+269 VRKGLSYLNHTNHI
-283 GLRALMEVCGIAP
+283 GLRALMEVCGISP
-296 EQIRAY
+296 EQVRAY

-332 YEQALALAGEL
+332 YDQALTLAGEL

-349 RKELTRVGTERAADI
+349 RKELTRVGTERAVEL
-364 IEHAP
+364 IEHAT
-369 WKDERVYL
+369 WKDEHVYL
-377 VYIPDCHESVAG
+377 VYIKDCHESVAG

-451 MEKKNLET
+451 MEKKNLEI
-459 LREGLNTRC
+459 LRDGLNARC
-468 TLTPTQLMPLVM
+468 TLTQTQLMPLVM

-492 DVIADLEKLEPFG
+492 EVIADLEKLEPFG

-516 HLSVLRLSRIGKNR
+516 HLSVLRISRIGKNR

-539 PEGVIMDALY
+539 PEGIIMDALY
-549 FGDTDVFLD
+549 FGDTDVFFD

-571 ALRGMRNTIDLA
+571 ALRGMRNTIDIG

-599 QIVIQNYCRVSSN
+599 QIVIQNYCRVSLN

>member
-1 MAEAEWGK
+1 
-9 DNRKEQLTMK
+9 MK
-19 RERWRL
+19 KERWRL
-25 YAKKADFAAISRT
+25 YAKKADFAAISKA

-51 RDVETKEEIES
+51 RGVETKEEIES
-62 YLKGTLD
+62 YLKGDLD
-69 MLSNP
+69 YLSDP
-74 SLMKDADKAA
+74 ALMKDADKAA
-84 ALLEDAIA
+84 SLLEAAIVN
-92 HNELIAISS
+92 NELIAISS

-111 LLLKEAITELGGRA
+111 LLLKEAIIELGGRA
-125 LIFTPNRV
+125 AIFTPNRV
-133 TEGYGV
+133 MEGYGV
-139 NSRIVQEANAQG
+139 NSRIVEEANANG

-167 VEEAKKFGMTV
+167 IDEAKKLGMTV
-178 IITDHHEVPFEEKNG
+178 IVTDHHEVPFEKHDG
-193 KKNYMLPIADA
+193 KKTYLLPKADA

-225 AYQLMTLLFHRM
+225 AYQLMTLLFRRM
-237 KRMMSRQEIFLQYT
+237 KRTMSRQEIFLQYT

-269 VRIGLSYLNHTTHV
+269 VRKGLSYLNHTNHT
-283 GLRALMEVCGIAP
+283 GLRALMEVCGISP
-296 EQIRAY
+296 EQVRAY

-332 YEQALALAGEL
+332 YDQALALAGEL

-349 RKELTRVGTERAADI
+349 RKELTRVGTERAVEL
-364 IEHAP
+364 IEHAT
-369 WKDERVYL
+369 WKDEHVYL
-377 VYIPDCHESVAG
+377 VYIKDCHESVAG

-451 MEKKNLET
+451 MEKKNLEI
-459 LREGLNTRC
+459 LRDGLNARC
-468 TLTPTQLMPLVM
+468 TLTQTQLMPLVM

-492 DVIADLEKLEPFG
+492 EVIADLEKLEPFG

-539 PEGVIMDALY
+539 PEGIIMDALY
-549 FGDTDVFLD
+549 FGDTDVFFD

-571 ALRGMRNTIDLA
+571 ALRGMRNTIDIG

-599 QIVIQNYCRVSSN
+599 QIVIQNYCRVSLN

>member
-1 MAEAEWGK
+1 
-9 DNRKEQLTMK
+9 MK
-19 RERWRL
+19 KERWRL
-25 YAKKADFAAISRT
+25 YAKKADFAAISKA

-51 RDVETKEEIES
+51 RGVETKEEIES
-62 YLKGTLD
+62 YLKGDLD
-69 MLSNP
+69 YLSDP
-74 SLMKDADKAA
+74 ALMKDADKAA
-84 ALLEDAIA
+84 SLLEAAIA
-92 HNELIAISS
+92 NNELIAISS

-111 LLLKEAITELGGRA
+111 LLLKEAIIELGGRA
-125 LIFTPNRV
+125 AIFTPNRV
-133 TEGYGV
+133 MEGYGV
-139 NSRIVQEANAQG
+139 NSRIVEEANAKG

-167 VEEAKKFGMTV
+167 IEEAKKLGMTV
-178 IITDHHEVPFEEKNG
+178 IVTDHHEVPFEEHDG
-193 KKNYMLPIADA
+193 KKTYLLPKADA

-225 AYQLMTLLFHRM
+225 AYQLMTLLFRRM
-237 KRMMSRQEIFLQYT
+237 KRTMSRQEIFLQYT

-269 VRIGLSYLNHTTHV
+269 VRKGLSYLNHTNHI
-283 GLRALMEVCGIAP
+283 GLRALMEVCGISP
-296 EQIRAY
+296 EQVRAY

-332 YEQALALAGEL
+332 YDRALALAGEL

-349 RKELTRVGTERAADI
+349 RKELTRVGTERAVEL
-364 IEHAP
+364 IEHAT

-377 VYIPDCHESVAG
+377 VYIKNCHESVAG

-459 LREGLNTRC
+459 LRDGLNARC
-468 TLTPTQLMPLVM
+468 TLTQTQLMPLVM

-492 DVIADLEKLEPFG
+492 EVIADLEKLEPFG

-530 NVVKMSVMG
+530 NVVKLSVMG
-539 PEGVIMDALY
+539 PEGIIMDALY
-549 FGDTDVFLD
+549 FGDTDVFFD

-571 ALRGMRNTIDLA
+571 ALRGMRNTIDIG

-599 QIVIQNYCRVSSN
+599 QIVIQNYCRVSLN

>member
-1 MAEAEWGK
+1 
-9 DNRKEQLTMK
+9 MK
-19 RERWRL
+19 KERWRL
-25 YAKKADFAAISRT
+25 YAKKADFAAISKA

-51 RDVETKEEIES
+51 RGVETKEEIES
-62 YLKGTLD
+62 YLKGDLD
-69 MLSNP
+69 YLSDP
-74 SLMKDADKAA
+74 ALMKDADKAA
-84 ALLEDAIA
+84 SLLEAAIA
-92 HNELIAISS
+92 NNELIAISS

-111 LLLKEAITELGGRA
+111 LLLKEAIIELGGCA
-125 LIFTPNRV
+125 AIFTPNRV
-133 TEGYGV
+133 MEGYGV
-139 NSRIVQEANAQG
+139 NSRIVEEANANG

-167 VEEAKKFGMTV
+167 IDEAKKLGMTV
-178 IITDHHEVPFEEKNG
+178 IVTDHHEVPFEEHDG
-193 KKNYMLPIADA
+193 KKIYILPKADA

-225 AYQLMTLLFHRM
+225 AYQLMTLLFRRM
-237 KRMMSRQEIFLQYT
+237 KRTMSHQEIFLQYT

-269 VRIGLSYLNHTTHV
+269 VRKGLSYLNHTNHT

-296 EQIRAY
+296 EQVRAY

-332 YEQALALAGEL
+332 YDQALALAGEL

-349 RKELTRVGTERAADI
+349 RKELTRVGTERAVEL
-364 IEHAP
+364 IEHAT
-369 WKDERVYL
+369 WKDEHVYL
-377 VYIPDCHESVAG
+377 VYIKDCHESVAG

-451 MEKKNLET
+451 MEKKNLEI
-459 LREGLNTRC
+459 LRDGLNARC
-468 TLTPTQLMPLVM
+468 TLTQTQLMPLVM

-492 DVIADLEKLEPFG
+492 EVIADLEKLEPFG

-539 PEGVIMDALY
+539 PEGIIMDALY
-549 FGDTDVFLD
+549 FGDTDVFFD

-571 ALRGMRNTIDLA
+571 ALRGMRNTIDIG

-599 QIVIQNYCRVSSN
+599 QIVIQNYCRVSLN

>member
-1 MAEAEWGK
+1 
-9 DNRKEQLTMK
+9 MK
-19 RERWRL
+19 KERWRL
-25 YAKKADFAAISRT
+25 YAKKADFAAISKA

-51 RDVETKEEIES
+51 RGVETKEEIES
-62 YLKGTLD
+62 YLKGDLD
-69 MLSNP
+69 YLSDP
-74 SLMKDADKAA
+74 ALMKDAGKAA
-84 ALLEDAIA
+84 SLLEAAIVN
-92 HNELIAISS
+92 NELIAISS

-111 LLLKEAITELGGRA
+111 LLLKEAIIELGGRA
-125 LIFTPNRV
+125 AIFTPNRV
-133 TEGYGV
+133 MEGYGV
-139 NSRIVQEANAQG
+139 NSRIVEEANANG

-167 VEEAKKFGMTV
+167 IDEAKKLGMTV
-178 IITDHHEVPFEEKNG
+178 IVTDHHEVPFEEHDG
-193 KKNYMLPIADA
+193 KRTYLLPKADA

-225 AYQLMTLLFHRM
+225 AYQLMTLLFRRM
-237 KRMMSRQEIFLQYT
+237 KRTMSRQEIFLQYT

-269 VRIGLSYLNHTTHV
+269 VRKGLSYLNHTNHI
-283 GLRALMEVCGIAP
+283 GLRALMEVCGISP
-296 EQIRAY
+296 EQVRAY

-332 YEQALALAGEL
+332 YDQALALAGEL

-349 RKELTRVGTERAADI
+349 RKELTRVGTERAVEL
-364 IEHAP
+364 IEHAT
-369 WKDERVYL
+369 WKDEHVYL
-377 VYIPDCHESVAG
+377 VYIKDCHESVAG

-451 MEKKNLET
+451 MEKKNLEI
-459 LREGLNTRC
+459 LRDGLNARC
-468 TLTPTQLMPLVM
+468 TLTQTQLMPLVM

-492 DVIADLEKLEPFG
+492 EVIADLEKLEPFG

-539 PEGVIMDALY
+539 PEGIIMDALY
-549 FGDTDVFLD
+549 FGDTDVFFD

-571 ALRGMRNTIDLA
+571 ALRGMRNTIDIG

-599 QIVIQNYCRVSSN
+599 QIVIQNYCRVSLN

>member
-1 MAEAEWGK
+1 
-9 DNRKEQLTMK
+9 MK
-19 RERWRL
+19 KERWRL
-25 YAKKADFAAISRT
+25 YAKKADFAAISKA

-51 RDVETKEEIES
+51 RGVETKEEIES
-62 YLKGTLD
+62 YLKGDLD
-69 MLSNP
+69 YLSDP
-74 SLMKDADKAA
+74 ALMKDADKAA
-84 ALLEDAIA
+84 SLLEAAIA
-92 HNELIAISS
+92 NNELIAISS

-111 LLLKEAITELGGRA
+111 LLLKEAIIELGGRA
-125 LIFTPNRV
+125 AIFTPNRV
-133 TEGYGV
+133 MEGYGV
-139 NSRIVQEANAQG
+139 NSRIVEEANANG

-167 VEEAKKFGMTV
+167 IDEAKKLGMTV
-178 IITDHHEVPFEEKNG
+178 IVTDHHEVPFEEHDG
-193 KKNYMLPIADA
+193 KKTYLLPKADA

-225 AYQLMTLLFHRM
+225 AYQLMTLLFRRM
-237 KRMMSRQEIFLQYT
+237 KRTMSRQEIFLQYT

-269 VRIGLSYLNHTTHV
+269 VRKGLSYLNHTNHI
-283 GLRALMEVCGIAP
+283 GLRALMEVCGISP
-296 EQIRAY
+296 EQVRAY

-332 YEQALALAGEL
+332 YDQALALAGEL

-349 RKELTRVGTERAADI
+349 RKELTRVGTERAVEL
-364 IEHAP
+364 IEHAT
-369 WKDERVYL
+369 WKNEHVYL
-377 VYIPDCHESVAG
+377 VYIKDCHESVAG

-407 DASEEGQIKA
+407 DSSEEGQIKA

-451 MEKKNLET
+451 MEKKNLEI
-459 LREGLNTRC
+459 LRDGLNARC
-468 TLTPTQLMPLVM
+468 TLTQTKLMPLVM

-492 DVIADLEKLEPFG
+492 EVIADFEKLEPFG

-539 PEGVIMDALY
+539 PEGIIMDALY
-549 FGDTDVFLD
+549 FGDTDVFFD

-571 ALRGMRNTIDLA
+571 ALRGMRNTIDIG

-599 QIVIQNYCRVSSN
+599 QIVIQNYCRVSLN

>member
-1 MAEAEWGK
+1 
-9 DNRKEQLTMK
+9 MK
-19 RERWRL
+19 KERWRL
-25 YAKKADFAAISRT
+25 YAKKADFAAISKA

-51 RDVETKEEIES
+51 RGVETKEEIES
-62 YLKGTLD
+62 YLKGDLD
-69 MLSNP
+69 YLSDP
-74 SLMKDADKAA
+74 ALMKDAGKAA
-84 ALLEDAIA
+84 SLLEAAIA
-92 HNELIAISS
+92 NNELIAISS

-111 LLLKEAITELGGRA
+111 LLLKEAIIELGGRA
-125 LIFTPNRV
+125 AIFTPNRV
-133 TEGYGV
+133 MEGYGV
-139 NSRIVQEANAQG
+139 NSRIVEEANANG

-167 VEEAKKFGMTV
+167 IDEAKKLGMTV
-178 IITDHHEVPFEEKNG
+178 IVTDHHEVPFEEHDG
-193 KKNYMLPIADA
+193 KKIYLLPKADA

-225 AYQLMTLLFHRM
+225 AYQLMTLLFRRM
-237 KRMMSRQEIFLQYT
+237 KRTMSRQEIFLQYT
-251 AIATVADVMELV
+251 VIATVADVMELV

-269 VRIGLSYLNHTTHV
+269 VRKGLSYLNHTNHT

-296 EQIRAY
+296 EQVRAY

-332 YEQALALAGEL
+332 YDQALALAGEL

-349 RKELTRVGTERAADI
+349 RKELTRVGTERAVEL
-364 IEHAP
+364 IEHAT
-369 WKDERVYL
+369 WKDEHVYL
-377 VYIPDCHESVAG
+377 VYIKDCHESVAG

-451 MEKKNLET
+451 MEKKNLEI
-459 LREGLNTRC
+459 LRDGLNARC
-468 TLTPTQLMPLVM
+468 TLTQTQLMPLVM

-492 DVIADLEKLEPFG
+492 EVIADLEKLEPFG

-539 PEGVIMDALY
+539 PEGIIMDALY
-549 FGDTDVFLD
+549 FGDTDVFFD

-571 ALRGMRNTIDLA
+571 ALRGMRNTIDIG

-599 QIVIQNYCRVSSN
+599 QIVIQNYCRVSLN

>member
-1 MAEAEWGK
+1 
-9 DNRKEQLTMK
+9 MK
-19 RERWRL
+19 KERWRL
-25 YAKKADFAAISRT
+25 YAKKADFAAISKA

-51 RDVETKEEIES
+51 RGVETKEEIES
-62 YLKGTLD
+62 YLKGDLD
-69 MLSNP
+69 YLSDP
-74 SLMKDADKAA
+74 ALMKDADKAA
-84 ALLEDAIA
+84 SLLEAAIVN
-92 HNELIAISS
+92 NELIAISS

-111 LLLKEAITELGGRA
+111 LLLKEAIIELGGRA
-125 LIFTPNRV
+125 AIFTPNRV
-133 TEGYGV
+133 MEGYGV
-139 NSRIVQEANAQG
+139 NSRIVEEANANG

-167 VEEAKKFGMTV
+167 IDEAKKLGMTV
-178 IITDHHEVPFEEKNG
+178 IVTDHHEVPFEEHDG
-193 KKNYMLPIADA
+193 KRTYLLPKADA

-225 AYQLMTLLFHRM
+225 AYQLMTLLFRRM
-237 KRMMSRQEIFLQYT
+237 KRTMSRQEIFLQYT

-269 VRIGLSYLNHTTHV
+269 VRKGLSYLNHTNHI

-296 EQIRAY
+296 EQVRAY

-332 YEQALALAGEL
+332 YDQALALAGEL

-349 RKELTRVGTERAADI
+349 RKELTRVGTERAVEL
-364 IEHAP
+364 IEHAT
-369 WKDERVYL
+369 WKDEHVYL
-377 VYIPDCHESVAG
+377 VYIKDCHESVAG

-451 MEKKNLET
+451 MEKKNLEI
-459 LREGLNTRC
+459 LREGLNARC
-468 TLTPTQLMPLVM
+468 TLTQTQLMPLVM

-492 DVIADLEKLEPFG
+492 EVIADLEKLEPFG

-539 PEGVIMDALY
+539 PEGIIMDALY
-549 FGDTDVFLD
+549 FGDTDVFFD

-571 ALRGMRNTIDLA
+571 ALRGMRNTIDIG

-599 QIVIQNYCRVSSN
+599 QIVIQNYCRVSLN

>member
-1 MAEAEWGK
+1 
-9 DNRKEQLTMK
+9 MK
-19 RERWRL
+19 KERWRL
-25 YAKKADFAAISRT
+25 YAKKADFAAISKA

-51 RDVETKEEIES
+51 RGVETKEEIES
-62 YLKGTLD
+62 YLKGDLD
-69 MLSNP
+69 YLSDP
-74 SLMKDADKAA
+74 ALMKDADKAA
-84 ALLEDAIA
+84 SLLDAAIA
-92 HNELIAISS
+92 NNELIAISS

-111 LLLKEAITELGGRA
+111 LLLKEAIIELGGRA
-125 LIFTPNRV
+125 AIFTPNRV
-133 TEGYGV
+133 MEGYGV
-139 NSRIVQEANAQG
+139 NSRIVEEANAKG

-167 VEEAKKFGMTV
+167 IDEAKKLGMTV
-178 IITDHHEVPFEEKNG
+178 IVTDHHEVPFEEHDG
-193 KKNYMLPIADA
+193 KKAYLLPKADA

-225 AYQLMTLLFHRM
+225 AYQLMTLLFRRM
-237 KRMMSRQEIFLQYT
+237 KRTMSRQEIFLQYT

-269 VRIGLSYLNHTTHV
+269 VRKGLSYLNHTNHI
-283 GLRALMEVCGIAP
+283 GLRALMEVCGISP
-296 EQIRAY
+296 EQVRAY

-332 YEQALALAGEL
+332 YDQALALAGEL

-349 RKELTRVGTERAADI
+349 RKELTRVGTERAVEL
-364 IEHAP
+364 IEHAT
-369 WKDERVYL
+369 WKDEHVYL
-377 VYIPDCHESVAG
+377 VYIKDCHESVAG

-424 YDMFTELSAFRN
+424 YDMFTELSAFRS

-459 LREGLNTRC
+459 LRDGLNARC
-468 TLTPTQLMPLVM
+468 TLTQTQLMPLVM

-492 DVIADLEKLEPFG
+492 EVIADLEKLEPFG

-539 PEGVIMDALY
+539 PEGIIMDALY
-549 FGDTDVFLD
+549 FGDTDVFFD

-571 ALRGMRNTIDLA
+571 ALRGMRNTIDIG

-599 QIVIQNYCRVSSN
+599 QIVIQNYCRVSLN

>member
-1 MAEAEWGK
+1 
-9 DNRKEQLTMK
+9 MK
-19 RERWRL
+19 KERWRL
-25 YAKKADFAAISRT
+25 YAKKADFAAISKA

-51 RDVETKEEIES
+51 RGVETKEEIES
-62 YLKGTLD
+62 YLKGDLD
-69 MLSNP
+69 YLSDP
-74 SLMKDADKAA
+74 VLMKDADKAA
-84 ALLEDAIA
+84 SLLEAAIA
-92 HNELIAISS
+92 NNELIAISS

-111 LLLKEAITELGGRA
+111 LLLKEAIIELGGRA
-125 LIFTPNRV
+125 AIFTPNRV
-133 TEGYGV
+133 MEGYGV
-139 NSRIVQEANAQG
+139 NSRIVEEANAKG

-167 VEEAKKFGMTV
+167 IEEAKKLGMTV
-178 IITDHHEVPFEEKNG
+178 IVTDHHEVPFEEHDG
-193 KKNYMLPIADA
+193 KKTYLLPKADA

-225 AYQLMTLLFHRM
+225 AYQLMTLLFRRM
-237 KRMMSRQEIFLQYT
+237 KRTMSRQEIFLQYT

-269 VRIGLSYLNHTTHV
+269 VRKGLSYLNHTNHI
-283 GLRALMEVCGIAP
+283 GLRALMEVCGISQ
-296 EQIRAY
+296 EQVRAY

-332 YEQALALAGEL
+332 YDQALALAGEL

-349 RKELTRVGTERAADI
+349 RKELTRVGTERAVEI
-364 IEHAP
+364 IEHAT
-369 WKDERVYL
+369 WKNEHVYL
-377 VYIPDCHESVAG
+377 VYIKDCHESVAG

-407 DASEEGQIKA
+407 DSSEEGQIKA

-451 MEKKNLET
+451 MEKKNLEI
-459 LREGLNTRC
+459 LRDGLNARC
-468 TLTPTQLMPLVM
+468 TLTQTQLMPLVM

-492 DVIADLEKLEPFG
+492 EVITDFEKLEPFG

-539 PEGVIMDALY
+539 PEGIIMDALY
-549 FGDTDVFLD
+549 FGDTDVFFD

-571 ALRGMRNTIDLA
+571 ALRGMRNTIDIG

-599 QIVIQNYCRVSSN
+599 QIVIQNYCRVSLN

>member
-1 MAEAEWGK
+1 
-9 DNRKEQLTMK
+9 MK
-19 RERWRL
+19 KERWRL
-25 YAKKADFAAISRT
+25 YAKKADFAAISKA

-51 RDVETKEEIES
+51 RGVETKEEIES
-62 YLKGTLD
+62 YLKGDLD
-69 MLSNP
+69 YLSDP
-74 SLMKDADKAA
+74 ALMKDADKAA
-84 ALLEDAIA
+84 SLLEAAIA
-92 HNELIAISS
+92 NNELIAISS

-111 LLLKEAITELGGRA
+111 LLLKEAIIELGGRA
-125 LIFTPNRV
+125 AIFTPNRV
-133 TEGYGV
+133 MEGYGV
-139 NSRIVQEANAQG
+139 NSRIVEEANANG

-167 VEEAKKFGMTV
+167 IDEAKKLGMTV
-178 IITDHHEVPFEEKNG
+178 IVTDHHEVPFEEHDG
-193 KKNYMLPIADA
+193 KKTYLLPKADA

-225 AYQLMTLLFHRM
+225 AYQLMTLLFRRM
-237 KRMMSRQEIFLQYT
+237 KRTMSRQEIFLQYT

-269 VRIGLSYLNHTTHV
+269 VRKGLSYLNHTNHT
-283 GLRALMEVCGIAP
+283 GLRALMEVCGISP
-296 EQIRAY
+296 EQVRAY

-332 YEQALALAGEL
+332 YDQALALAGEL

-349 RKELTRVGTERAADI
+349 RKELTRVGTERAVEL
-364 IEHAP
+364 IEHAT
-369 WKDERVYL
+369 WKDEHVYL
-377 VYIPDCHESVAG
+377 VYIKDCHESVAG

-451 MEKKNLET
+451 MEKKNLEV
-459 LREGLNTRC
+459 LRDGLNARC
-468 TLTPTQLMPLVM
+468 TLTQTQLMPLVM

-492 DVIADLEKLEPFG
+492 EVIADLEKLEPFG

-539 PEGVIMDALY
+539 PEGIIMDALY
-549 FGDTDVFLD
+549 FGDTDVFFD

-571 ALRGMRNTIDLA
+571 ALRGMRNTIDIG

-599 QIVIQNYCRVSSN
+599 QIVIQNYCRVSLN

>member
-1 MAEAEWGK
+1 
-9 DNRKEQLTMK
+9 MK
-19 RERWRL
+19 KERWRL
-25 YAKKADFAAISRT
+25 YAKKADFAAISKA

-51 RDVETKEEIES
+51 RGVETKEEIES
-62 YLKGTLD
+62 YLKGDLD
-69 MLSNP
+69 YLSDP
-74 SLMKDADKAA
+74 ALMKDADKAA
-84 ALLEDAIA
+84 SLLEAAIA
-92 HNELIAISS
+92 NNELIAISS

-111 LLLKEAITELGGRA
+111 LLLKEAIIELGGRA
-125 LIFTPNRV
+125 AIFTPNRV
-133 TEGYGV
+133 MEGYGV
-139 NSRIVQEANAQG
+139 NSRIVEEANANG

-167 VEEAKKFGMTV
+167 IDEAKKLGMTV
-178 IITDHHEVPFEEKNG
+178 IVTDHHEVPFEEHDG
-193 KKNYMLPIADA
+193 KKIYLLPKADA

-225 AYQLMTLLFHRM
+225 AYQLMTLLFRRM
-237 KRMMSRQEIFLQYT
+237 KRTMSRQEIFLQYT

-269 VRIGLSYLNHTTHV
+269 VRKGLSYLNHTNHI

-296 EQIRAY
+296 EQVRAY

-332 YEQALALAGEL
+332 YDQALALAGEL

-349 RKELTRVGTERAADI
+349 RKELTRVGTERAVEL
-364 IEHAP
+364 IEHAT
-369 WKDERVYL
+369 WKDEHVYL
-377 VYIPDCHESVAG
+377 VYIKDCHESVAG

-451 MEKKNLET
+451 MEKKNLEI
-459 LREGLNTRC
+459 LRDGLNARC
-468 TLTPTQLMPLVM
+468 TLTQTQLMPLVM

-492 DVIADLEKLEPFG
+492 EVIADLEKLEPFG

-539 PEGVIMDALY
+539 PEGIIMDALY
-549 FGDTDVFLD
+549 FGDTDVFFD
-558 FLEEEYGRDNVAA
+558 FLEDEYGRDNVAA
-571 ALRGMRNTIDLA
+571 ALRGMRNTIDIG

-599 QIVIQNYCRVSSN
+599 QIVIQNYCRVSLN

>member
-1 MAEAEWGK
+1 
-9 DNRKEQLTMK
+9 MK
-19 RERWRL
+19 KERWRL
-25 YAKKADFAAISRT
+25 YAKKADFAAISKA

-51 RDVETKEEIES
+51 RGVETKEEIES
-62 YLKGTLD
+62 YLKGDLD
-69 MLSNP
+69 YISDP
-74 SLMKDADKAA
+74 ALMKDADKAA
-84 ALLEDAIA
+84 SLLEAAIA
-92 HNELIAISS
+92 NNELIAISS

-111 LLLKEAITELGGRA
+111 LLLKEAIIELGGRA
-125 LIFTPNRV
+125 AIFTPNRV
-133 TEGYGV
+133 MEGYGV
-139 NSRIVQEANAQG
+139 NSRIVEEANANG

-167 VEEAKKFGMTV
+167 IDEAKKLGMTV
-178 IITDHHEVPFEEKNG
+178 IVTDHHEVPFEEHDG
-193 KKNYMLPIADA
+193 KKIYLLPKADA

-209 QEDCAYPF
+209 REDCAYPF

-225 AYQLMTLLFHRM
+225 AYQLMTLLFRRM
-237 KRMMSRQEIFLQYT
+237 KRTMSRQEIFLQYT

-269 VRIGLSYLNHTTHV
+269 VRKGLSYLNHTNHI
-283 GLRALMEVCGIAP
+283 GLRALMEVCGISP
-296 EQIRAY
+296 EQVRAY

-332 YEQALALAGEL
+332 YDQALALAGEL

-349 RKELTRVGTERAADI
+349 RKELTRVGTERAVEL
-364 IEHAP
+364 IEHAT
-369 WKDERVYL
+369 WKDEHVYL
-377 VYIPDCHESVAG
+377 VYIKDCHESVAG

-451 MEKKNLET
+451 MEKKNLEI
-459 LREGLNTRC
+459 LRDGLNARC
-468 TLTPTQLMPLVM
+468 TLTQTQLMPLVM

-492 DVIADLEKLEPFG
+492 EVIADLEKLEPFG

-539 PEGVIMDALY
+539 PEGIIMDALY
-549 FGDTDVFLD
+549 FGDTDVFFD
-558 FLEEEYGRDNVAA
+558 FLEDEYGRDNVAA
-571 ALRGMRNTIDLA
+571 ALRGMRNTIDIG

-599 QIVIQNYCRVSSN
+599 QIVIQNYCRVSLN

>member
-1 MAEAEWGK
+1 
-9 DNRKEQLTMK
+9 MK
-19 RERWRL
+19 KERWRL
-25 YAKKADFAAISRT
+25 YAKKADFAAISKA

-51 RDVETKEEIES
+51 RGVETKQEIES
-62 YLKGTLD
+62 YLKGDLD
-69 MLSNP
+69 YLSDP
-74 SLMKDADKAA
+74 ALMKDADKAA
-84 ALLEDAIA
+84 SLLEAAIA
-92 HNELIAISS
+92 NNELIAISS

-111 LLLKEAITELGGRA
+111 LLLKVAIIELGGRA
-125 LIFTPNRV
+125 AIFTPNRV
-133 TEGYGV
+133 MEGYGV
-139 NSRIVQEANAQG
+139 NSRIVEEANAKG

-167 VEEAKKFGMTV
+167 IEEAKKLGMTV
-178 IITDHHEVPFEEKNG
+178 IVTDHHEVPFEEHDG
-193 KKNYMLPIADA
+193 KKIYLLPKADA
-204 IVDPK
+204 VVDPK

-237 KRMMSRQEIFLQYT
+237 KRTMSRQEIFLQYT

-269 VRIGLSYLNHTTHV
+269 VRKGLSYLNHTNHI

-296 EQIRAY
+296 EQVRAY

-332 YEQALALAGEL
+332 YDQALALAGEL

-349 RKELTRVGTERAADI
+349 RKELTRVGTERAVEL
-364 IEHAP
+364 IEHAT
-369 WKDERVYL
+369 WKDEHVYL
-377 VYIPDCHESVAG
+377 VYIKDCHESVAG

-451 MEKKNLET
+451 MEKKNLEI
-459 LREGLNTRC
+459 LRDGLNARC
-468 TLTPTQLMPLVM
+468 TLTQTQLMPLVM

-492 DVIADLEKLEPFG
+492 EVIADLEKLEPFG

-539 PEGVIMDALY
+539 PEGIIMDALY
-549 FGDTDVFLD
+549 FGDTDVFFD

-571 ALRGMRNTIDLA
+571 ALRGMRNTIDIG

-599 QIVIQNYCRVSSN
+599 QIVIQNYCRVSLN